1 MSSSASRKRRRIS
14 FLKSVVKSFAETR
27 CITQNKSQAGEFF
40 VQSSIQAIIA
50 LILLIHTS
58 EHVQH
63 PKRRKRLIGALILF
77 LVSIIFQIVGTNK
90 ITQHSNE
97 FYEPF
102 LYAQNIP
109 GKIVLVILIGVLVI
123 LIGASVNNNSGHTV
137 LTDKSLG
144 AVLLLNELLIVHA
157 ALFQRIDMGDK
168 DIANKFL
175 VSSIFGFAATM
186 LYMRYKFHNATTDAA
201 SRFLLVIFVFVTTA
215 VTCDLAQQVAAE
227 FPPNSNNIFKSYGS
241 FIGWNVLLI
250 MPYLFTRIHL
260 PFNLRNEPQQSS
272 QPSISMQEPVVGSSA
287 EPVSNTYG
295 VNIVEVNAGENIP
308 TAVAV
313 PVAG

>member
-63 PKRRKRLIGALILF
+63 PKRRKRFIAALTALILF

-109 GKIVLVILIGVLVI
+109 GKIVLVILM
-123 LIGASVNNNSGHTV
+123 GASVNNNSGRTV

-157 ALFQRIDMGDK
+157 ALFQRSDMGDK

-215 VTCDLAQQVAAE
+215 VTIDLAQQVAAE
-227 FPPNSNNIFKSYGS
+227 FPPNSNNVFKTYSS

>member
-58 EHVQH
+58 QHMQH

-109 GKIVLVILIGVLVI
+109 GKIVLVILM
-123 LIGASVNNNSGHTV
+123 GASVNNNSGRTV

-157 ALFQRIDMGDK
+157 ALFQRSDMGDK

-215 VTCDLAQQVAAE
+215 VTIDLAQQVAAE